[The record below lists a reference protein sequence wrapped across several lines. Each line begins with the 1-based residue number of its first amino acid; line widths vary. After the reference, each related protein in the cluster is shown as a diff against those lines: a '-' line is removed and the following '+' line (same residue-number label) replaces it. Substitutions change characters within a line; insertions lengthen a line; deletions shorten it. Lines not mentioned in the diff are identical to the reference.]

1 MESLYKDEKL
11 NKYLDQLFD
20 LRKDGVNKV
29 IDLKQA
35 VIATKKNPMIE
46 YDEKPKLLASYAKQ
60 IEEAKLVAA
69 KNAEKDKELTKE
81 ALAYANKI
89 AKTYIAEVEEK
100 QNAEIKKVKDEY
112 ASKVSDIRK
121 KERQES
127 QAQKALPT
135 RKPPSTS

>member
-46 YDEKPKLLASYAKQ
+46 YDEKPKLLA
-60 IEEAKLVAA
+60 
-69 KNAEKDKELTKE
+69 
-81 ALAYANKI
+81 
-89 AKTYIAEVEEK
+89 
-100 QNAEIKKVKDEY
+100 EY
-112 ASKVSDIRK
+112 ASQIEVASVSS
-121 KERQES
+121 S
-127 QAQKALPT
+127 QVKSIQMQSIFRASAALSE
-135 RKPPSTS
+135 PSSSLSR

>member
-60 IEEAKLVAA
+60 IEEAKVVAA

-81 ALAYANKI
+81 ALAYANGI

-100 QNAEIKKVKDEY
+100 QNAEIKKVKEEY
-112 ASKVSDIRK
+112 ASKVSDI
-121 KERQES
+121 KEKGEARIAGAKS
-127 QAQKALPT
+127 PADK
-135 RKPPSTS
+135 